1 MSNLISSSDF
11 DNEQIYNDVL
21 EYIYPNVTAPAFES
35 FIAPVKLRDINTNP
49 NIAYLESSV
58 EMVVK
63 VVKRRYKTIFEEAFS
78 DVFGDEYKVVIKT
91 TSEYNENSTLIE
103 PDNSSSMAY
112 YVNFTQEKIFDPNLT
127 FDNFVVADCNDVAAA
142 ICKAVAESPA
152 DLYNPLFIYGGSGLG
167 KTHLLNAIGIHLL
180 EHNKDLRILYVPAET
195 FTTDFLYAL
204 EYKKTDEFKQKY
216 RRADVLLMDD
226 IEFLEN
232 KLKTQDEFFNTFESL
247 LQNNKQIIVSGDR
260 PPNSMKSADDR
271 LVSRLLMNT
280 TAGLYPP
287 DYETRIAILH
297 KKADILNVEI
307 TDEINEIIEFIADKF
322 KDNIRLLEGAF
333 NNVIKLSFAVGRPP
347 SLSFAKEV
355 LRDIVKGGGNITPQK
370 IKSVVAKH
378 YNIKI
383 SDLESSS
390 RKATFAY
397 PRQIAMYLCRTMT
410 DYSLPGIGDIFG
422 NKHYSTVK
430 YACDKIDDE
439 LSFNKELKEEIET
452 LKNRISSL

>member
-1 MSNLISSSDF
+1 MSNNTPSIDF
-11 DNEQIYNDVL
+11 DNEQFYNEVL

-35 FIAPVKLRDINTNP
+35 FIEPVKLREISRNP
-49 NIAYLESSV
+49 NIAYLESLK

-78 DVFGDEYKVVIKT
+78 DVFGEEFKVVIKT
-91 TSEYNENSTLIE
+91 TSEYNEKSSLIE
-103 PDNSSSMAY
+103 KEDSSMAY
-112 YVNFTQEKIFDPNLT
+112 YINFSQEKIFDPNFT
-127 FDNFVVADCNDVAAA
+127 FDNFVVAECNDVAAA

-180 EHNKDLRILYVPAET
+180 EHNNDLKILYVTAET
-195 FTTDFLYAL
+195 FTMDFLNAL
-204 EYKKTDEFKQKY
+204 EYKKTEEFKQKY

-232 KLKTQDEFFNTFESL
+232 KLKTQDEFFNTFEAL
-247 LQNNKQIIVSGDR
+247 LQNNKQVIVSGDR
-260 PPNSMKSADDR
+260 PPNSMTSADDR

-297 KKADILNVEI
+297 KHADLLNIEI
-307 TDEINEIIEFIADKF
+307 TDEVNEIIEFIADKF
-322 KDNIRLLEGAF
+322 KDNIRLLVGGLK
-333 NNVIKLSFAVGRPP
+333 NVKNLSVAADRPFT
-347 SLSFAKEV
+347 LSFAKEV
-355 LRDIVKGGGNITPQK
+355 LRDIVKGGGTITPQK
-370 IKSVVAKH
+370 IKSVVSKH

-430 YACDKIDDE
+430 YACDKIE
-439 LSFNKELKEEIET
+439 EEISVNKELKEEIES
-452 LKNRISSL
+452 LKIKISSL

>member
-1 MSNLISSSDF
+1 MSNNTPSIDF
-11 DNEQIYNDVL
+11 DNEQFYNEVL

-35 FIAPVKLRDINTNP
+35 FIEPVKLREISRNP
-49 NIAYLESSV
+49 NIAYLESLK

-78 DVFGDEYKVVIKT
+78 DVFGEEFKVVIKT
-91 TSEYNENSTLIE
+91 TSEYNEKSSLIE
-103 PDNSSSMAY
+103 KEDSSMAY
-112 YVNFTQEKIFDPNLT
+112 YINFSQEKISDPNFT
-127 FDNFVVADCNDVAAA
+127 FDNFVVAECNDVAAA

-167 KTHLLNAIGIHLL
+167 KTHLLNAICIHLL
-180 EHNKDLRILYVPAET
+180 EHNKDLKILYVTAET
-195 FTTDFLYAL
+195 FTMDFLNAL
-204 EYKKTDEFKQKY
+204 EYKKTEEFKQKY

-232 KLKTQDEFFNTFESL
+232 KLKTQDEFFNTFEAL
-247 LQNNKQIIVSGDR
+247 LQNNKQVIVSGDR
-260 PPNSMKSADDR
+260 PPNSMTSADDR

-297 KKADILNVEI
+297 KHADLLNIEI
-307 TDEINEIIEFIADKF
+307 TDEVNEIIEFIADKF
-322 KDNIRLLEGAF
+322 KDNIRLLVGGLK
-333 NNVIKLSFAVGRPP
+333 NVKNLSVAAERPFT
-347 SLSFAKEV
+347 LSFAKEV
-355 LRDIVKGGGNITPQK
+355 LRDIVKGGGTITPQK

-383 SDLESSS
+383 SDLESTS

-430 YACDKIDDE
+430 YACDKIE
-439 LSFNKELKEEIET
+439 EEISVNKELKEEIES
-452 LKNRISSL
+452 LKNKISSL

>member
-1 MSNLISSSDF
+1 MSNNTPSVDF
-11 DNEQIYNDVL
+11 DNEQFYNEVL

-35 FIAPVKLRDINTNP
+35 FIEPVKLRELTRNP
-49 NIAYLESSV
+49 NIAYLESSK

-78 DVFGDEYKVVIKT
+78 DVFGEEFKVVIKT
-91 TSEYNENSTLIE
+91 TSEYNEKSSLIE
-103 PDNSSSMAY
+103 KEDSSMAY
-112 YVNFTQEKIFDPNLT
+112 YINFNQEKIFDPNFT
-127 FDNFVVADCNDVAAA
+127 FDNFVVAECNDVAAA

-195 FTTDFLYAL
+195 FTTDFLNAL

-260 PPNSMKSADDR
+260 PPNSMTSADDR

-297 KKADILNVEI
+297 KKADNLNIEI

-333 NNVIKLSFAVGRPP
+333 KNVINLSVAVNRPP

-355 LRDIVKGGGNITPQK
+355 LRDIVKGGGTITPQK

-390 RKATFAY
+390 RKASFAY
-397 PRQIAMYLCRTMT
+397 PRQIAMYLCRIMT

-430 YACDKIDDE
+430 YACDKIDE
-439 LSFNKELKEEIET
+439 EISINKELKEEIDH
-452 LKNRISSL
+452 LKNKINSI